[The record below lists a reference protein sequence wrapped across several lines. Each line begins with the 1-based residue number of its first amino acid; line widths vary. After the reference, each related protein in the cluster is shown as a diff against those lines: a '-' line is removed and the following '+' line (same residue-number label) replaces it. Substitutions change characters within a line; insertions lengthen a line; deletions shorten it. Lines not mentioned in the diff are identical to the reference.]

1 MLSVSWYRSIR
12 WFTKQVTTRHNK
24 HSYMWSN
31 VFCKKQVIFI
41 SAATCINELFI
52 CFYIYRFNFTWRV
65 FKIYQ
70 VAPVN
75 AVLFEKQK
83 FQIEVL
89 SGISLVF
96 SVVLKLF
103 ICVLYIKW
111 KARIMGTALV
121 ENVCVLL
128 SSPELRVTAKRLMKV
143 AGIITG

>member
-31 VFCKKQVIFI
+31 VFCKKQVIFS
-41 SAATCINELFI
+41 SAATCINEHFI
-52 CFYIYRFNFTWRV
+52 FFYIYRFNFTWCV

-70 VAPVN
+70 VARVN

-89 SGISLVF
+89 SGISLISQCNLSYLYVCYISNERHGSWELLLWKMF
-96 SVVLKLF
+96 VYFWVLRSFLW
-103 ICVLYIKW
+103 LP
-111 KARIMGTALV
+111 
-121 ENVCVLL
+121 NV
-128 SSPELRVTAKRLMKV
+128 
-143 AGIITG
+143 